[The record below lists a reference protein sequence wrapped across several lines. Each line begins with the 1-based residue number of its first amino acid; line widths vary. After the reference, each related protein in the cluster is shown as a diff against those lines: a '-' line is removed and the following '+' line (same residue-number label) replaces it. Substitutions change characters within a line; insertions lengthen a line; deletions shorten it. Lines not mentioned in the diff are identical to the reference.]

1 MAPPAGSELPEPNAT
16 RRSWREELVVDGY
29 NVAHAAPHLWPGDR
43 DDLEGVRRALAE
55 VLAAWVQRHGGS
67 VMLVFDGAL
76 GTARR
81 LTRTAGVEVVF
92 SRPPDKAD
100 DLIKRELQ
108 LAHGSRRVRL
118 VSSDRELQRW
128 AQRHRLRVTGAVEFV
143 DELETPPRP
152 VRAPVVPRELDPNLA
167 LAAGEVDE
175 WARLF
180 AEAAAKKKGHRGV

>member
-1 MAPPAGSELPEPNAT
+1 
-16 RRSWREELVVDGY
+16 VVDGY
-29 NVAHAAPHLWPGDR
+29 NVAHAAPYLWPGDR
-43 DDLEGVRRALAE
+43 DDLESIRRALAE
-55 VLAAWVQRHGGS
+55 VLAAWVHRHGGS
-67 VMLVFDGAL
+67 VTLVFDGAL
-76 GTARR
+76 GATRR
-81 LTRTAGVEVVF
+81 LTRSPGVEVVF

-128 AQRHRLRVTGAVEFV
+128 ARRHRVRATGAVEFL

-152 VRAPVVPRELDPNLA
+152 AQPLKVPRELDPNLA
-167 LAAGEVDE
+167 LAAAEVEE

-180 AEAAAKKKGHRGV
+180 AEAAAKKRGHRGV